1 MTHYLFLFLCNPK
14 LSFVSVN
21 KSKVLYGIPRDPDV
35 LATMAQL
42 EKEEIE
48 AANEE
53 DKPKV
58 QSVSYAVL

>member
-1 MTHYLFLFLCNPK
+1 MASYLEFYLLI
-14 LSFVSVN
+14 LVN
-21 KSKVLYGIPRDPDV
+21 KSKVLYGIPRDTDT

-48 AANEE
+48 AANDE

-58 QSVSYAVL
+58 LYTI